1 MIDRDHEINTPDRAA
16 GRSLLAVRSFSL
28 EEYMPGL
35 TVTEKEH
42 WKERIARRI
51 DKRIEVLTAGE
62 PNLMDRIQQ
71 DARQRALQSLG
82 LAELQAELDTIEQKK
97 EELERRENE
106 AHRAMVAIVRRV
118 PAAQVELHRYGSNYE
133 QEVSKAVERRR
144 AVHEDELL
152 AEDTLGQKI
161 LRLRLEKDTLLDTIW
176 LATSPVQLRDL
187 WTKVGELL
195 GDELTAL
202 QQQVLAPAPAGAIP
216 SPTTNEEP
224 AHA

>member
-1 MIDRDHEINTPDRAA
+1 
-16 GRSLLAVRSFSL
+16 
-28 EEYMPGL
+28 MPGL

-82 LAELQAELDTIEQKK
+82 LAELQAELNSIEQKK

-118 PAAQVELHRYGSNYE
+118 PAAQVEVTQYSHQYE
-133 QEVSKAVERRR
+133 QEVNKAVERRR
-144 AVHEDELL
+144 TVHEDELL
-152 AEDTLGQKI
+152 ASDPLGQRI
-161 LRLRLEKDTLLDTIW
+161 LRLRSEKDNLLDTVW
-176 LATSPVQLRDL
+176 LATSPVQLREL
-187 WTKVGELL
+187 WAKVGELL
-195 GDELTAL
+195 GDELTPL